1 MTIPLLDLREQY
13 RSIEEEILPEL
24 KELCASQHFI
34 LGEKVER
41 FEHELAAYCGVPFAC
56 GVTSG
61 SDALIISNCSSR
73 SLLSSESENASNNM
87 ASLRK
92 SGRLAS

>member
-13 RSIEEEILPEL
+13 RSIEDEILPEL

-61 SDALIISNCSSR
+61 SGDITAPQECSTCRTSSAVQEYPVYQKR
-73 SLLSSESENASNNM
+73 SGNP
-87 ASLRK
+87 
-92 SGRLAS
+92 SG